1 MLDQIEAKIIQI
13 DTLSNL
19 LEILKEEYQKHK
31 LCWKTRNRIA
41 WEHQKAQL
49 KSMKA
54 KKEYLELCDMAVSG
68 EQLENWLLSQHIN
81 RSCI

>member
-19 LEILKEEYQKHK
+19 QKIYKEEYQKHK
-31 LCWKTRNRIA
+31 LCWKTRGRIA
-41 WEHQKAQL
+41 WEHQKAQT
-49 KSMKA
+49 KWMQA

-68 EQLENWLLSQHIN
+68 KQLENWLLSQHIN